1 MIDENIIERVAKN
14 VGCEKQALLAKHEAV
29 LAANEANFKAMGL
42 EQNDIEMKALRMAA
56 AELRVVASRL
66 ARSGCENIEGMFISV
81 PRTKDISA
89 RQYANMKNTLRSLDE
104 EARTAMV
111 AQGACALFLN
121 DDVNGGYRYIHNSSL
136 ENRRAF
142 EIVSDEKH
150 MTDLPQA
157 AMDLEDGTGHFVL
170 IADKSTPNWPSGSP
184 NYRYGRYK
192 PQSEP
197 MRDCL
202 FLGRTASNQ
211 SLRVLTIRFSGD
223 DAKAQHPTFVPGRIP
238 AKVGN
243 NGVNAYAKTGVSVFT
258 ADPSLVGIFPAP
270 PMDGNGGGLLAD
282 LTDVAMLT
290 GMGEIETWLGAL
302 SDKEKWDAL
311 CAVPLEV
318 AHIDPREGGGYIIT
332 LADLDITSPIPP
344 LDLWVSREED
354 SKVDFAVGSIVLAVG
369 GAWIDKNTDLP
380 RLGVNGWWVMES
392 VEATSVEEAVLEEG
406 AEEGGW

>member
-1 MIDENIIERVAKN
+1 MVEQNIIERVAKN
-14 VGCEKQALLAKHEAV
+14 VGCDTAQLVAKHEAV

-56 AELRVVASRL
+56 AELRVVAQRL

-89 RQYANMKNTLRSLDE
+89 RQYENMKNTLRGLDE

-111 AQGACALFLN
+111 AQGVCALFLN

-136 ENRRAF
+136 ENKRAF

-150 MTDLPQA
+150 MTDLPKA

-170 IADKSTPNWPSGSP
+170 IADKSAPTWPSGGA
-184 NYRYGRYK
+184 NFRYGRYK
-192 PQSEP
+192 AQSEP

-202 FLGRTASNQ
+202 FLGRTAGNKN
-211 SLRVLTIRFSGD
+211 LRVLKIRFSGE
-223 DAKAQHPTFVPGRIP
+223 DAKVQHPTFVPGRIP
-238 AKVGN
+238 AKVGKN
-243 NGVNAYAKTGVSVFT
+243 DVNAYAKTGVSVFT
-258 ADPSLVGIFPAP
+258 ADPSVVEIFPAP
-270 PMDGNGGGLLAD
+270 PMDANGGGLLAD

-302 SDKEKWDAL
+302 DDKEKWDAQ

-318 AHIDPREGGGYIIT
+318 AHIDPREGGGFIIT

-354 SKVDFAVGSIVLAVG
+354 AKVDFAVGSIVLAVG
-369 GAWIDKNTDLP
+369 GAWIDRNTDLP

-392 VEATSVEEAVLEEG
+392 VEATVVEEVVLEEG

>member
-14 VGCEKQALLAKHEAV
+14 VGCDKQALLAKHEAV

-56 AELRVVASRL
+56 AELRVVAQRL

-89 RQYANMKNTLRSLDE
+89 RQYENMKNTLRGLDE

-111 AQGACALFLN
+111 AQGVCALFLN
-121 DDVNGGYRYIHNSSL
+121 DDVNGGFRYIHNSSL
-136 ENRRAF
+136 ENKRAF

-150 MTDLPQA
+150 MTDLPKA

-170 IADKSTPNWPSGSP
+170 IADKSAPTWPSGGA
-184 NYRYGRYK
+184 NFRYGRYK
-192 PQSEP
+192 AQSEP

-202 FLGRTASNQ
+202 FLGRTAGNKN
-211 SLRVLTIRFSGD
+211 LRVLKIRFSGE
-223 DAKAQHPTFVPGRIP
+223 DAKVQHPTFVPGRIP
-238 AKVGN
+238 AKVGKN
-243 NGVNAYAKTGVSVFT
+243 DVNAYSKTGVSVFT
-258 ADPSLVGIFPAP
+258 ADPSVVEIFPAP
-270 PMDGNGGGLLAD
+270 PMDANGGGLLAD

-290 GMGEIETWLGAL
+290 GMGDLETWLGAL
-302 SDKEKWDAL
+302 SDKEKWDAQ

-318 AHIDPREGGGYIIT
+318 AHIDPREGGGFIIT

-344 LDLWVSREED
+344 MDLWVSREED
-354 SKVDFAVGSIVLAVG
+354 AKVDFAVGSIVLAVG
-369 GAWIDKNTDLP
+369 GAWIDRNTDLP

-392 VEATSVEEAVLEEG
+392 VEATSVEEVVLEEG